1 MRIAKVVNYDVNNG
15 EGFRLSVWVS
25 GCPIKCKGCHNKDLW
40 SEELGTEYCQEVED
54 KIIELLSDEH
64 ILGLSILGG
73 EPLAPYNVEGVI
85 ELCNKVRQKLPN
97 KTIWLWTGYDFERV
111 KKLDIEH
118 LFDVVVDGQYIEEE
132 KEANLKW
139 RGSKNQTIH
148 KLK

>member
-1 MRIAKVVNYDVNNG
+1 MRVAKVVNYDVNNG

-40 SEELGTEYCQEVED
+40 NEELGTEYCQEVED

-73 EPLAPYNVEGVI
+73 EPLAPYNVDGVI
-85 ELCNKVRQKLPN
+85 ELCRRVRQSLPH
-97 KTIWLWTGYDFERV
+97 KTIWLWTGYDISRV
-111 KKLDIEH
+111 KSLDIEH

-132 KEANLKW
+132 KDANLKW
-139 RGSKNQTIH
+139 KGSKNQTIYR
-148 KLK
+148 LK